1 MAEESASRNSVVI
14 SSINRIVVLLHAGSL
29 SQGSIV
35 PLAFSDVHGT
45 DVLEDHV
52 KYHTDAGAKVI
63 YDGPPSTAPRSEL
76 GEPVA
81 WLIALTVDGKPR
93 REVHLNNCIADYRVV
108 DPKAT
113 VTPLY
118 KAKA

>member
-1 MAEESASRNSVVI
+1 MT
-14 SSINRIVVLLHAGSL
+14 IN
-29 SQGSIV
+29 SQGEWANAIEDAEQVMLRWGHGQVRRVPDEIV
-35 PLAFSDVHGT
+35 EAIVAALR
-45 DVLEDHV
+45 
-52 KYHTDAGAKVI
+52 
-63 YDGPPSTAPRSEL
+63 APVSEL